1 MFSPSGNTPR
11 LARSSALWF
20 ESVIPLLKGKK
31 KDHRMMVFFSLYK
44 GYEKDI
50 FSVCIKDS
58 NSNEFYVV
66 TDLDD
71 IYINVYL
78 QILLTLD
85 IRCLF
90 YKQ

>member
-1 MFSPSGNTPR
+1 M
-11 LARSSALWF
+11 
-20 ESVIPLLKGKK
+20 KK
-31 KDHRMMVFFSLYK
+31 SKPIGLDFLCK